1 MLRKCHDE
9 SSLVRKLFVLLAAVW
24 LVLNL
29 ITLTGYPA
37 VWVDETLF
45 SDPSVHL
52 ALGKGFVSS
61 VWYNQPSWDFWAGY
75 TPLYSFALA
84 GWLKAF
90 GISEITVRS
99 FGLLL
104 STASLFML
112 WLLLKRVGDDSLR
125 LTIILAVAVCE
136 PVAFLERAGRQDS
149 ICLFLLAA
157 TALVFAEKTWRW
169 RSALL
174 WMLGALSLPAALQYT
189 AYILV
194 LGALV
199 HFWFKP
205 FSKRDLLL
213 WVTGAASGSLVLAA
227 IYSAHHVLKMF
238 IEVTFLSQHS
248 SIGRLLQRIVLGHG
262 PEPFSFSYI
271 STAWVRDFA
280 TPVLI
285 LGSSVAWFLARR
297 QNDRSASQWSSFAL
311 ACSVLIPLAIQL
323 LGQYPIYYTYMGAVP
338 ATVAVL
344 VAAKQLKGPSTL
356 YLLRPFLCSCWPEAQ
371 AAFGGRAFLRARN
384 PSMIRII
391 GFLSRTSSS
400 PTIRFFTR
408 CEPARSRYLPRTM
421 LAANC
426 CATILQIKQPV
437 SQSYW
442 CATLD
447 SRK

>member
-213 WVTGAASGSLVLAA
+213 WVTGAAIGSLVLAA

-285 LGSSVAWFLARR
+285 LGSSVAWFLAGR

-344 VAAKQLKGPSTL
+344 VAAKQLKGSARLLTPVHSCAPAGRRHRPLLVEGLFSGSGTL
-356 YLLRPFLCSCWPEAQ
+356 L
-371 AAFGGRAFLRARN
+371 
-384 PSMIRII
+384 
-391 GFLSRTSSS
+391 
-400 PTIRFFTR
+400 
-408 CEPARSRYLPRTM
+408 
-421 LAANC
+421 
-426 CATILQIKQPV
+426 
-437 SQSYW
+437 
-442 CATLD
+442 
-447 SRK
+447 